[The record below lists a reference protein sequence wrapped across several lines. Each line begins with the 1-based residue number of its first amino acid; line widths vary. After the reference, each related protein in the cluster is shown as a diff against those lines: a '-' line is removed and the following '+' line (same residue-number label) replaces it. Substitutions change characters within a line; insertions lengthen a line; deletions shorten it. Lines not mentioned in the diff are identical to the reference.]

1 MLHAGDLAKKK
12 IYPAL
17 FALYVEGHLPDDFSV
32 FGYAR
37 SKMSDDE
44 FRKYIRY
51 DDLHHHRHCRFGELA
66 HIWQC
71 VQVPTMIQF

>member
-1 MLHAGDLAKKK
+1 MPSTRAHHNVTRPSFRALVSLHAGDLAKKK

-51 DDLHHHRHCRFGELA
+51 G
-66 HIWQC
+66 
-71 VQVPTMIQF
+71 